1 MKEHNLLVTRQYKN
15 KAKRTFSRPKPRADR
30 PNQVWGTD
38 MTKINIGSWGW
49 MYLVIIID
57 WHTKEII
64 GHCLSMQSKTD
75 QWLEALHEAVDKR
88 FPHGIR
94 DTMEEQLHLV
104 SDNGCQPSSQRY
116 IKECGVLGI
125 NQIFTS
131 WSNPRGNAD
140 TERVLRTLKEDLVW
154 CHDWD
159 NPFDFQAA
167 LKDWINRYNR
177 DFPHQTLNYMTPEQ
191 FYQKNVERG
200 TRGPQKAQS
209 VSRSLHR
216 SLLLSYFHLDSWG
229 ALHPIHSVHFQHIP
243 AEKPLPH
250 LTPSVRID
258 PITEE

>member
-1 MKEHNLLVTRQYKN
+1 MLKAEHPLWGYRRVWAYMRYRQGLQINKKRVYRLMKEHNLLVTRQYKN

-200 TRGPQKAQS
+200 TRG
-209 VSRSLHR
+209 
-216 SLLLSYFHLDSWG
+216 LSESPERV
-229 ALHPIHSVHFQHIP
+229 ALITSEP
-243 AEKPLPH
+243 ASILF
-250 LTPSVRID
+250 PS
-258 PITEE
+258 